1 MTYHV
6 QFPGLGLALT
16 VNRVALSIGGFN
28 IYWYGVIIAAGM
40 MLALL
45 YAFRNAVD
53 FGIDSDRL
61 VDVIAIGTVMAI
73 VCARIYYVAMA
84 PFKYNS
90 IWEMIDIRLGGIAI
104 YGAVIGA
111 FVFGGLAAKWRK
123 IPLLPLF
130 DLVSLGF
137 LIGQGI
143 GRWGNFVN
151 QEAFGTNTTLPWGM
165 YSEGTEAYLKSVQ
178 VTLPAGMTVDPTAPV
193 HPTFLYESIWCLA
206 GFVILASL
214 VKRRKFNGQIFL
226 SYIIWYGLGRSW
238 IEGLRT
244 DSLLVG
250 NTGLRASQLVAIGSV
265 IAAAML
271 LIIGLRN
278 AKGKQLQVTMAVSDI
293 KKQAEAGNRFTPD
306 TLPAN
311 APHADFVKA
320 TDEMNRRLK
329 DLDLDAPEIE
339 DDDHNFTR
347 LNVPKNHPAR
357 DMQDTFYVADDIVL
371 RTQTSGGQIRVMD
384 MEKPPIKVLVPGR
397 VFRSDSDAT
406 HSPMFH
412 QMEGLVVDKG
422 ITLCDLQGMLDKF
435 VQALFGADVKT
446 RLRPSYFPFTEP
458 SVEVDVSCF
467 ECGGKGCPLCKHTG
481 WIEVLG
487 GGVVNRKVLENC
499 NIDPDEYSG
508 FAFGIG
514 IERIA
519 MLKYGINNIGLMF
532 ENNLQFL
539 KQFHE

>member
-1 MTYHV
+1 MINHV
-6 QFPGLGLALT
+6 QFPALGLEFTL
-16 VNRVALSIGGFN
+16 NRVAFSLGGLDV
-28 IYWYGVIIAAGM
+28 YWYGIILALGLLAGM
-40 MLALL
+40 
-45 YAFRNAVD
+45 AFAFHYAVD

-61 VDVIAIGTVMAI
+61 VDVMVIGTVCGVA
-73 VCARIYYVAMA
+73 CARIYYVAFA

-90 IWEMIDIRLGGIAI
+90 LWEMIDLRDGGIAI

-123 IPLLPLF
+123 IPLVPLF

-244 DSLLVG
+244 DSLLIG

-271 LIIGLRN
+271 LIIGMRN
-278 AKGKQLQVTMAVSDI
+278 AKGKQLQVTLAVSDI
-293 KKQAEAGNRFTPD
+293 KKQAEAGDRFTPD

-339 DDDHNFTR
+339 ELEDPTPETTEA
-347 LNVPKNHPAR
+347 PKPTENATVEVEAPAEPEE
-357 DMQDTFYVADDIVL
+357 Q
-371 RTQTSGGQIRVMD
+371 Q
-384 MEKPPIKVLVPGR
+384 E
-397 VFRSDSDAT
+397 
-406 HSPMFH
+406 
-412 QMEGLVVDKG
+412 
-422 ITLCDLQGMLDKF
+422 
-435 VQALFGADVKT
+435 
-446 RLRPSYFPFTEP
+446 TEP
-458 SVEVDVSCF
+458 AE
-467 ECGGKGCPLCKHTG
+467 EAPA
-481 WIEVLG
+481 
-487 GGVVNRKVLENC
+487 
-499 NIDPDEYSG
+499 DPE
-508 FAFGIG
+508 A
-514 IERIA
+514 EPA
-519 MLKYGINNIGLMF
+519 AEAQAEETAPEEK
-532 ENNLQFL
+532 
-539 KQFHE
+539 

>member
-16 VNRVALSIGGFN
+16 INRVAVSIGGFN

-61 VDVIAIGTVMAI
+61 VDVVAIGTVMAI

-151 QEAFGTNTTLPWGM
+151 QEAFGINTTLPWGM

-244 DSLLVG
+244 DSLLIG
-250 NTGLRASQLVAIGSV
+250 NTGLRASQLMAIGSV

-278 AKGKQLQVTMAVSDI
+278 AKGKQLQVTLAVSDI
-293 KKQAEAGNRFTPD
+293 KKQAEAGDRFTPD

-311 APHADFVKA
+311 APHADFVNA

-339 DDDHNFTR
+339 ELEDPTPETTEA
-347 LNVPKNHPAR
+347 PKPTENATVEAEAPAEPEA
-357 DMQDTFYVADDIVL
+357 QQETESAEEAPADPEAEPAAENQAEE
-371 RTQTSGGQIRVMD
+371 TAPE
-384 MEKPPIKVLVPGR
+384 EK
-397 VFRSDSDAT
+397 
-406 HSPMFH
+406 
-412 QMEGLVVDKG
+412 
-422 ITLCDLQGMLDKF
+422 
-435 VQALFGADVKT
+435 
-446 RLRPSYFPFTEP
+446 
-458 SVEVDVSCF
+458 
-467 ECGGKGCPLCKHTG
+467 
-481 WIEVLG
+481 
-487 GGVVNRKVLENC
+487 
-499 NIDPDEYSG
+499 
-508 FAFGIG
+508 
-514 IERIA
+514 
-519 MLKYGINNIGLMF
+519 
-532 ENNLQFL
+532 
-539 KQFHE
+539 

>member
-1 MTYHV
+1 MTNTIE
-6 QFPGLGLALT
+6 FPKLGFQIDLNPIAF
-16 VNRVALSIGGFN
+16 SIGDFHV
-28 IYWYGVIIAAGM
+28 YWYGIIIALGM
-40 MLALL
+40 LLAVL
-45 YAFRNAVD
+45 YAMKSCKR
-53 FGIDSDRL
+53 FGLNPDRL
-61 VDVIAIGTVMAI
+61 IDVILVGVIAGI
-73 VCARIYYVAMA
+73 VGARLYYVLFNMKE
-84 PFKYNS
+84 FTDVWS
-90 IWEMIDIRLGGIAI
+90 IFDLKSGGLGI
-104 YGAVIGA
+104 YGGLIFGLGA
-111 FVFGGLAAKWRK
+111 GALMAMWRK
-123 IPLLPLF
+123 VDIPSAF
-130 DLVSLGF
+130 DLASLGF

-339 DDDHNFTR
+339 ELEDPA
-347 LNVPKNHPAR
+347 PKTTEAPKPTENATVEAEAPAEPEEQR
-357 DMQDTFYVADDIVL
+357 
-371 RTQTSGGQIRVMD
+371 
-384 MEKPPIKVLVPGR
+384 K
-397 VFRSDSDAT
+397 
-406 HSPMFH
+406 
-412 QMEGLVVDKG
+412 
-422 ITLCDLQGMLDKF
+422 
-435 VQALFGADVKT
+435 
-446 RLRPSYFPFTEP
+446 TEP
-458 SVEVDVSCF
+458 AE
-467 ECGGKGCPLCKHTG
+467 EAPA
-481 WIEVLG
+481 
-487 GGVVNRKVLENC
+487 
-499 NIDPDEYSG
+499 DPE
-508 FAFGIG
+508 A
-514 IERIA
+514 EPA
-519 MLKYGINNIGLMF
+519 AETQAEKTAP
-532 ENNLQFL
+532 EE
-539 KQFHE
+539 K

>member
-1 MTYHV
+1 MEEKIKELRAAIEQASADVTDKARLSDFWQKYLSKNGEV
-6 QFPGLGLALT
+6 AGLTKSLRDVPKEDRPAVGKTINEFKQWAEAQYQ
-16 VNRVALSIGGFN
+16 ALSEQVEKAALEARNAAETVDITMPAKIRQTGSLHPITLVKN
-28 IYWYGVIIAAGM
+28 EIIDVFAGM
-40 MLALL
+40 G
-45 YAFRNAVD
+45 FE
-53 FGIDSDRL
+53 
-61 VDVIAIGTVMAI
+61 
-73 VCARIYYVAMA
+73 IY
-84 PFKYNS
+84 
-90 IWEMIDIRLGGIAI
+90 
-104 YGAVIGA
+104 
-111 FVFGGLAAKWRK
+111 
-123 IPLLPLF
+123 
-130 DLVSLGF
+130 
-137 LIGQGI
+137 
-143 GRWGNFVN
+143 
-151 QEAFGTNTTLPWGM
+151 
-165 YSEGTEAYLKSVQ
+165 EG
-178 VTLPAGMTVDPTAPV
+178 
-193 HPTFLYESIWCLA
+193 
-206 GFVILASL
+206 
-214 VKRRKFNGQIFL
+214 
-226 SYIIWYGLGRSW
+226 
-238 IEGLRT
+238 
-244 DSLLVG
+244 
-250 NTGLRASQLVAIGSV
+250 
-265 IAAAML
+265 
-271 LIIGLRN
+271 
-278 AKGKQLQVTMAVSDI
+278 
-293 KKQAEAGNRFTPD
+293 
-306 TLPAN
+306 
-311 APHADFVKA
+311 
-320 TDEMNRRLK
+320 
-329 DLDLDAPEIE
+329 PEIE

-384 MEKPPIKVLVPGR
+384 MEKPPIKVLAPGR